1 MTPEETPLQLL
12 IGAYL
17 NEDLFDVYP
26 DVMAG
31 VDDFCHHEPALM
43 IELVG
48 EIDAL
53 LISAA
58 EEDIAALL
66 QRQGVG
72 FVAGKQGYRAWLQ
85 QIADRVRAA
94 TAG

>member
-1 MTPEETPLQLL
+1 MAEETPLELL
-12 IGAYL
+12 IGGYL

-31 VDDFCHHEPALM
+31 VDDFCRHESALTNALVAE
-43 IELVG
+43 IDELVSSSPSEDAVASVVREYGIGFIAG
-48 EIDAL
+48 E
-53 LISAA
+53 
-58 EEDIAALL
+58 
-66 QRQGVG
+66 
-72 FVAGKQGYRAWLQ
+72 QGYRAWLQ